1 MDPKRGEV
9 SLCRFSGRLA
19 RGALVVRGVL
29 ADEADVVMVDAAWF
43 EGTLC
48 CGCLLGSG
56 RVMVLVVS
64 GCCCCLR
71 GILGGVSQSFRVGT

>member
-1 MDPKRGEV
+1 VPHPGIRLDAVMDPRRGEV

-19 RGALVVRGVL
+19 RGTLVVDSGVIL
-29 ADEADVVMVDAAWF
+29 DGVVDVAMVDAAWF

-48 CGCLLGSG
+48 CVCLLGSG

-64 GCCCCLR
+64 GCCCC
-71 GILGGVSQSFRVGT
+71 